1 MAAPR
6 YVPQIPNT
14 AIRSYRSPDTVPG
27 RWATVRPGDLVDNQP
42 QGQAL
47 GYQGPDQGYVLRLS
61 RLVRER
67 IFLKEGEHSSDVEKG
82 CIQIA
87 LKRASIYGRAPVIH
101 DLDIGYRLWGFLGD
115 SPPPDLLNCRLKC
128 FEGVGQ
134 RHGYQDLRDLVA
146 LVPETTLRLL
156 PEEIERRHE
165 ADWTSLLELS

>member
-6 YVPQIPNT
+6 HVPQIPNT
-14 AIRSYRSPDTVPG
+14 ATRSYRSPGTVPG
-27 RWATVRPGDLVDNQP
+27 RWVTVRPGELVDNQP

-61 RLVRER
+61 RLVKER
-67 IFLKEGEHSSDVEKG
+67 IFLKEGEDSNDVEKG

-101 DLDIGYRLWGFLGD
+101 DLDIAYRLWGFLGD
-115 SPPPDLLNCRLKC
+115 SPQSDLLDYRLKR
-128 FEGVGQ
+128 FKGVRQ

-146 LVPETTLRLL
+146 LVPETTLRLT
-156 PEEIERRHE
+156 PEEIESRHE
-165 ADWTSLLELS
+165 ADWTSLLELP